1 MGKVLYS
8 DFGRSILELMDC
20 QCEVPQLS
28 RDEELAEYDRSIGEC
43 SALLNHYL
51 DMAKS
56 SEEGSARQLM
66 AKEEVAYWSRMLKTA
81 KTERR
86 RLLTA

>member
-8 DFGRSILELMDC
+8 DFGRSLLELMDC
-20 QCEVPQLS
+20 QCDVPCLS
-28 RDEELAEYDRSIGEC
+28 QEEELAEYDRSIGEC
-43 SALLNHYL
+43 SAMLMHYL
-51 DMAKS
+51 DMVKC
-56 SEEGSARQLM
+56 SEDGSARQLM